1 QIPSV
6 PIAQGGCGLPAS
18 VTAASISTL
27 QSWSLGAPAFYEQG
41 FGDPHYVSTRPF
53 TAGYWQDAWQ
63 LRSGFTL
70 NYGLRYELDSQY
82 GPLNT
87 YKKNFAPR
95 LSFAWDPFNDHKTV
109 VRGGY
114 GFFYSPV
121 YFQIPAVVK
130 ALRSEEHTSE
140 LQSREK

>member
-1 QIPSV
+1 PCLEA
-6 PIAQGGCGLPAS
+6 PIFCNLPADAPS
-18 VTAASISTL
+18 AISSL
-27 QSWSLGAPAFYEQG
+27 QSLNYGLPAFYEQG
-41 FGDPHYVSTRPF
+41 FGDPRYIDTRPF

-63 LRSGFTL
+63 IRSGFTL
-70 NYGLRYELDSQY
+70 NYGLRYELDSQV

-95 LSFAWDPFNDHKTV
+95 LSFAWDPVSDHKTV

-114 GFFYSPV
+114 GIFYSPV